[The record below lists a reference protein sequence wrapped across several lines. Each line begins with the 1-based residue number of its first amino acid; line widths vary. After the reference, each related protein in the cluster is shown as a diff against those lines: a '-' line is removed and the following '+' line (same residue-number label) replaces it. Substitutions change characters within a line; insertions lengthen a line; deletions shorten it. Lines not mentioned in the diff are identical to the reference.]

1 MGHKQRFS
9 SRQTSWRYDLGS
21 DRNFRD
27 RSTSITLQ
35 LQQLNITMSC
45 FKQVDLYLNLNIR
58 TALLKNPIEGVH
70 LELQRYIL
78 K

>member
-1 MGHKQRFS
+1 MGHKQRFC
-9 SRQTSWRYDLGS
+9 SRQTSWRYDLV
-21 DRNFRD
+21 RIATFD

-35 LQQLNITMSC
+35 LQQLNVTMSC